1 MVQEGQIPRW
11 CVQTNKGDSYTIMN
25 CLFLFLWLQPQITGS
40 KKLRLPPISD
50 GKLTTWISSQ
60 HYKRPRVR
68 GHFTA
73 RALPSCPLA
82 CVKCARTS
90 TPPSLLLWTAKPGG
104 GSDRMWHMCMILGRP
119 SQAAGLLVIVD
130 LQLAHSLC
138 RPASS
143 PLRLIFRTSL
153 RPVSLPHSQ
162 VGMHSNRAITR
173 DPVVM
178 SICVFFPADR
188 GSHSV
193 CPSRVT
199 AEMRRVPTHTRPT
212 SKPASPTDA
221 NQCERVQAIASM

>member
-1 MVQEGQIPRW
+1 MI
-11 CVQTNKGDSYTIMN
+11 
-25 CLFLFLWLQPQITGS
+25 CLLGFLFTQPQITGC
-40 KKLRLPPISD
+40 KHARLPPISD
-50 GKLTTWISSQ
+50 GKRTTWISSR
-60 HYKRPRVR
+60 HYKHQRLR
-68 GHFTA
+68 GHFMT
-73 RALPSCPLA
+73 RAILSCPHA
-82 CVKCARTS
+82 CVKCTRMS

-119 SQAAGLLVIVD
+119 SQAAGPLVTLD

-143 PLRLIFRTSL
+143 LLRLIFRTSL

-178 SICVFFPADR
+178 TICVFFPADR

-193 CPSRVT
+193 CPNRVT
-199 AEMRRVPTHTRPT
+199 PEMQKVPTCTRPT
-212 SKPASPTDA
+212 SKPAFPTDA
-221 NQCERVQAIASM
+221 N